1 MVLAM
6 TPLPWPPSKYAMRPT
21 MGTMLPWTVR
31 AFLDG
36 ETFVGL
42 RTEDMLVAVQWLA
55 AQDFV
60 DAVRISAYADG
71 ASGIVLLHASVL
83 EPRIRQITSSGR
95 SAPGLPSWRR
105 TCIAMLPSRLFQAC
119 CCTTISTI

>member
-1 MVLAM
+1 M

-21 MGTMLPWTVR
+21 MGTMLPWTAR

-83 EPRIRQITSSGR
+83 EPRIR
-95 SAPGLPSWRR
+95 A
-105 TCIAMLPSRLFQAC
+105 
-119 CCTTISTI
+119 